1 VVGVVVRCA
10 FSPTSLQNAGQQSN
24 AGVALVAQS
33 TQQADDDNKDSSRA
47 GQSGMRVTIVEVAC
61 EGAED
66 VTSLWCNDRGSLAKG
81 KPPPLPL
88 PFGEVIRSH
97 TRANASLYRKGV
109 AADVPLCYI

>member
-1 VVGVVVRCA
+1 MRGSSVGAVWYYVMRAIGGGSGAPSALRRCK
-10 FSPTSLQNAGQQSN
+10 
-24 AGVALVAQS
+24 
-33 TQQADDDNKDSSRA
+33 TQGTDSSRA
-47 GQSGMRVTIVEVAC
+47 EQGGMRVTIVEVTG

-97 TRANASLYRKGV
+97 TRANASLHRKGV